1 MKHARFDTMT
11 GQGMNAGFCICDG
24 EAYAATKATLL
35 VQLMAIFQIEDDET
49 IDAYLERMYEEE
61 LYYYTEWEDEDD
73 THDQPTPD
81 EILSARQAV
90 FNQLSKH

>member
-1 MKHARFDTMT
+1 MKNARFDTMT

-35 VQLMAIFQIEDDET
+35 VQLMAIFQIESDET

-90 FNQLSKH
+90 FNQLGKH

>member
-35 VQLMAIFQIEDDET
+35 VQLMAIFQIESDET

>member
-1 MKHARFDTMT
+1 
-11 GQGMNAGFCICDG
+11 MNAGFCICDG

>member
-1 MKHARFDTMT
+1 MKQARFDTMT

-35 VQLMAIFQIEDDET
+35 VQLMAIFQIESDET

>member
-1 MKHARFDTMT
+1 MKQARFDTMT
-11 GQGMNAGFCICDG
+11 GQGMNAGYCICDG

-35 VQLMAIFQIEDDET
+35 VQLMAIFQIESDET

>member
-11 GQGMNAGFCICDG
+11 GQGMNAGYCICDG

-35 VQLMAIFQIEDDET
+35 VQLMAIFQIESDET

>member
-1 MKHARFDTMT
+1 MKNARFDTMT

-35 VQLMAIFQIEDDET
+35 VQLMAIFQIESDET

-90 FNQLSKH
+90 FNQLGKY

>member
-24 EAYAATKATLL
+24 EAYAAPKATLL
-35 VQLMAIFQIEDDET
+35 VQLMAIFQIESDET

-90 FNQLSKH
+90 FNQLGKH

>member
-1 MKHARFDTMT
+1 MKHKRYDSLT
-11 GQGMNAGFCICDG
+11 GQGMNAGYCICDG
-24 EAYAATKATLL
+24 EAYAATKGTLL
-35 VQLMAIFQIEDDET
+35 VQLMAIFQIESDET

-81 EILSARQAV
+81 EILPARQAV
-90 FNQLSKH
+90 FNQLGKY

>member
-1 MKHARFDTMT
+1 MT
-11 GQGMNAGFCICDG
+11 GQGMNAGYCICDG

-35 VQLMAIFQIEDDET
+35 VQLMAIFQIESDET

>member
-1 MKHARFDTMT
+1 MKNARFDTMT

-35 VQLMAIFQIEDDET
+35 VQLMAIFQIESDET